1 MEIIGKV
8 IALLDE
14 MSGENGKGAWRR
26 GGFVVETLGD
36 FPRRVVMTTK
46 NERVDEIR
54 PEVGRVVKARFD
66 VSSHE
71 FAGKWYT
78 TCTCFGIQM
87 M

>member
-8 IALLDE
+8 IAVLDE
-14 MSGENGKGAWRR
+14 VSGENEKGAWRR

-71 FAGKWYT
+71 FAEKWYT
-78 TCTCFGIQM
+78 ICTCYGIQM

>member
-8 IALLDE
+8 IAVLDE
-14 MSGENGKGAWRR
+14 VSGENENGAWRR
-26 GGFVVETLGD
+26 GGFVVETLDD
-36 FPRRVVMTTK
+36 FPRRVALTTK

-54 PEVGRVVKARFD
+54 PEVGRIVKARFD

-78 TCTCFGIQM
+78 SCNCFGVQM